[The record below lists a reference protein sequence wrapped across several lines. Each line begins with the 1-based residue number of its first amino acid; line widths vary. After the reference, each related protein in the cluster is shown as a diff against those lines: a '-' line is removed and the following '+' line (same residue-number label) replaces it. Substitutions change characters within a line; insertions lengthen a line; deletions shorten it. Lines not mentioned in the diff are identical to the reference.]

1 MLEVVDFEVRAYGIE
16 VRVDELRVSGR
27 TVLLGR
33 NGSGKTTLMR
43 AVMGFLRPER
53 GRVLVDGKDVTGLPP
68 EKRPMG
74 YVPQT
79 QVVLP
84 MRPIEQLEYFA
95 RLHNADWRTVSERLG
110 LFEALRKE
118 GLSGGERQLLNL
130 ATVLLRRPR
139 ALVLD
144 EPTSHLDFPNKLL
157 VLRALRS
164 IDVPTLYVTHDPLEA
179 FLLADEIAVLKDGRL
194 EGPERNRMREWAEES
209 FGRFASLYAEML
221 GSE

>member
-16 VRVDELRVSGR
+16 IRVEELRVSGR

-43 AVMGFLRPER
+43 AVLGFLRPER
-53 GRVLVDGKDVTGLPP
+53 GRVLVDGSDVTDLPP
-68 EKRPMG
+68 ERRPMG

-84 MRPIEQLEYFA
+84 MRPVEQLEYFA
-95 RLHNADWRTVSERLG
+95 RLHGTDWRPVAEQLG
-110 LFEALRKE
+110 LLEFLEKR
-118 GLSGGERQLLNL
+118 GLSGGERQLLNV
-130 ATVLLRRPR
+130 ATVLLRRPKV
-139 ALVLD
+139 LVLD
-144 EPTSHLDFPNKLL
+144 EPTLNLDFQNKLL

-164 IDVPTLYVTHDPLEA
+164 INMPIIYVTHDPLEA
-179 FLLADEIAVLKDGRL
+179 LLVADEIAVLKNGRL

-209 FGRFASLYAEML
+209 IGKFASLYAELL
-221 GSE
+221 GLE

>member
-16 VRVDELRVSGR
+16 IRVDELRVLGR

-53 GRVLVDGKDVTGLPP
+53 GRVLVDGKDVTDLPP
-68 EKRPMG
+68 ERRPMG
-74 YVPQT
+74 YVPQR

-95 RLHNADWRTVSERLG
+95 RLHNVDWRPVAEKLG
-110 LFEALRKE
+110 LLEALGKE

-130 ATVLLRRPR
+130 ATVLLRGPR
-139 ALVLD
+139 VLVLD
-144 EPTSHLDFPNKLL
+144 EPASHLDFPNKLL

-164 IDVPTLYVTHDPLEA
+164 INVPTLYVTHDPLEA
-179 FLLADEIAVLKDGRL
+179 FLVADEIAVLKDGRL
-194 EGPERNRMREWAEES
+194 VGPEENRMRDWAKES
-209 FGRFASLYAEML
+209 FGRFASLYAEVL
-221 GSE
+221 GLE

>member
-1 MLEVVDFEVRAYGIE
+1 
-16 VRVDELRVSGR
+16 
-27 TVLLGR
+27 
-33 NGSGKTTLMR
+33 
-43 AVMGFLRPER
+43 
-53 GRVLVDGKDVTGLPP
+53 VDGKDVTGLPP
-68 EKRPMG
+68 ERRPMG

-84 MRPIEQLEYFA
+84 MRPIEQLECFA
-95 RLHNADWRTVSERLG
+95 RLHNVDWRPVAEQLG
-110 LFEALRKE
+110 LLDALGKR

-164 IDVPTLYVTHDPLEA
+164 INVPTLYVTHDPLEA
-179 FLLADEIAVLKDGRL
+179 SLVADEIAVLKDGRL
-194 EGPERNRMREWAEES
+194 EGPEENRMRDWAEGS
-209 FGRFASLYAEML
+209 IGRFASIYAEML

>member
-1 MLEVVDFEVRAYGIE
+1 
-16 VRVDELRVSGR
+16 
-27 TVLLGR
+27 
-33 NGSGKTTLMR
+33 
-43 AVMGFLRPER
+43 MGFLRPER

-95 RLHNADWRTVSERLG
+95 RFHNADWRTVSERLG
-110 LFEALRKE
+110 LLEALGKE

-179 FLLADEIAVLKDGRL
+179 FLLADEIAVLKSGRL